1 VGLNISTTSAER
13 KEQRAKSKGRRAPRH
28 FFNLQFSIF
37 RDFQFSIFN
46 FQFSIFNFPFV
57 IFHLPFALCRLLDA
71 KISAHYTFTELV
83 SGWGRFMTKSNA
95 NQDRPCA
102 GVERMAEADLPTE
115 FGLFRI
121 IGFKSLATNE
131 EFPVLVKGTLDAET
145 PALVRIHSQCLTGDV
160 FHSLKCDC
168 GRQLDHA
175 MALIQEEGRGVIIYQ
190 QQEGRGI
197 GITNKI
203 RAYELQDAGQD
214 TVEANLSLGFEA
226 DLRQYECCVDILKQL
241 GLRRIR
247 LMSNNPDKIAAV
259 QQAGIEIVERVSIE
273 VEPHEKS
280 LGYLKTKKE
289 KLGHLLNNVGAE
301 DKALI

>member
-1 VGLNISTTSAER
+1 
-13 KEQRAKSKGRRAPRH
+13 
-28 FFNLQFSIF
+28 
-37 RDFQFSIFN
+37 
-46 FQFSIFNFPFV
+46 
-57 IFHLPFALCRLLDA
+57 
-71 KISAHYTFTELV
+71 
-83 SGWGRFMTKSNA
+83 MTKTNGDSN
-95 NQDRPCA
+95 RRCS
-102 GVERMAEADLPTE
+102 GVERLAEANLPTE

-131 EFPVLVKGTLDAET
+131 EFPVLVKGELDENT

-168 GRQLDHA
+168 GRQLDQA
-175 MALIQEEGRGVIIYQ
+175 MNLIQQEGRGVIIYQ

-259 QQAGIEIVERVSIE
+259 RQAGIEIVERVSIE
-273 VEPHEKS
+273 VEPREDS
-280 LGYLKTKKE
+280 MEYMKTKKE
-289 KLGHLLNNVGAE
+289 KLGHLLE
-301 DKALI
+301 R

>member
-1 VGLNISTTSAER
+1 MIKGNGDPSRQCASV
-13 KEQRAKSKGRRAPRH
+13 QR
-28 FFNLQFSIF
+28 L
-37 RDFQFSIFN
+37 
-46 FQFSIFNFPFV
+46 
-57 IFHLPFALCRLLDA
+57 
-71 KISAHYTFTELV
+71 
-83 SGWGRFMTKSNA
+83 
-95 NQDRPCA
+95 
-102 GVERMAEADLPTE
+102 AEANLPTE

-121 IGFKSLATNE
+121 IGFKSLATKE
-131 EFPVLVKGTLDAET
+131 EFPVLVKGVLDGDT

-168 GRQLDHA
+168 GRQLDQA
-175 MALIQEEGRGVIIYQ
+175 MKLIQEEGRGLIIYQ

-259 QQAGIEIVERVSIE
+259 QRAGIEIVERISIE
-273 VEPHEKS
+273 VEANEKS
-280 LGYLKTKKE
+280 LGYMKTKKE
-289 KLGHLLNNVGAE
+289 KLGHLLDNVDAE
-301 DKALI
+301 DKALV

>member
-1 VGLNISTTSAER
+1 MTT
-13 KEQRAKSKGRRAPRH
+13 G
-28 FFNLQFSIF
+28 N
-37 RDFQFSIFN
+37 
-46 FQFSIFNFPFV
+46 
-57 IFHLPFALCRLLDA
+57 
-71 KISAHYTFTELV
+71 
-83 SGWGRFMTKSNA
+83 GNA
-95 NQDRPCA
+95 AAPCA
-102 GVERMAEADLPTE
+102 GVERLAEANLPTE

-121 IGFKSLATNE
+121 IGFKSLATGE
-131 EFPVLVKGTLDAET
+131 EFPVLVKGTLDEDT

-168 GRQLDHA
+168 GRQLDRA
-175 MALIQEEGRGVIIYQ
+175 MKLIQDEGLGVIIYQ

-247 LMSNNPDKIAAV
+247 LMSNNPEKIAAV
-259 QQAGIEIVERVSIE
+259 KQAGIEIVERVSIE
-273 VEPHEKS
+273 VEPNETS
-280 LGYLKTKKE
+280 LGYMKTKKE
-289 KLGHLLNNVGAE
+289 KMGHLLRISDEEG
-301 DKALI
+301 KSI

>member
-1 VGLNISTTSAER
+1 MKTA
-13 KEQRAKSKGRRAPRH
+13 
-28 FFNLQFSIF
+28 
-37 RDFQFSIFN
+37 
-46 FQFSIFNFPFV
+46 
-57 IFHLPFALCRLLDA
+57 
-71 KISAHYTFTELV
+71 
-83 SGWGRFMTKSNA
+83 SGNA
-95 NQDRPCA
+95 TVQCS
-102 GVERMAEADLPTE
+102 GVERLAEANLPTE

-121 IGFKSLATNE
+121 VAFKSLATSE
-131 EFPVLVKGTLDAET
+131 EFPVLVKGTLDGDT

-168 GRQLDHA
+168 GRQLDRA
-175 MALIQEEGRGVIIYQ
+175 MKLIQDEGRGVIIYQ

-226 DLRQYECCVDILKQL
+226 DLRQYECCADILKQL

-247 LMSNNPDKIAAV
+247 LMSNNPEKIAAV

-273 VEPHEKS
+273 VEPNEKS
-280 LGYLKTKKE
+280 LGYMKTKKE
-289 KLGHLLNNVGAE
+289 KMGHLLVNIDEE
-301 DKALI
+301 DKAII

>member
-1 VGLNISTTSAER
+1 MKTA
-13 KEQRAKSKGRRAPRH
+13 
-28 FFNLQFSIF
+28 
-37 RDFQFSIFN
+37 
-46 FQFSIFNFPFV
+46 
-57 IFHLPFALCRLLDA
+57 
-71 KISAHYTFTELV
+71 
-83 SGWGRFMTKSNA
+83 SGNA
-95 NQDRPCA
+95 TVRCS
-102 GVERMAEADLPTE
+102 GVERLAEANLPTE
-115 FGLFRI
+115 FGLFQI
-121 IGFKSLATNE
+121 IGFKSLATGE
-131 EFPVLVKGTLDAET
+131 EFPVLVKGTLDEDT

-168 GRQLDHA
+168 GRQLDRA
-175 MALIQEEGRGVIIYQ
+175 MKLIQEEGLGVIIYQ

-247 LMSNNPDKIAAV
+247 LMSNNPEKIAAV

-280 LGYLKTKKE
+280 LGYMKTKKE
-289 KLGHLLNNVGAE
+289 KMGHLLLNVDQDEQE
-301 DKALI
+301 DKAII